1 MVFRLRRFFKALF
14 QLASALHRLSG
25 SELGRIACWFS
36 LPYPY
41 NRLFVKA
48 SILILV
54 VVRVATP
61 AATAEAAVPLEVEIL
76 GITEPLLGN
85 VNARLGILLHKDKP
99 QLHDGAMRRLHHLAE
114 EDIRAALAPFGYYS
128 PLVKGSLVWRDG
140 TWYARYD
147 IHPGQPV
154 LIDEVDVRL
163 SGEGRENSVLQQAL
177 SAFSLKKGEVL
188 DQKRYEEEKKRLIN
202 VAFGEGFLQA
212 SFSERSLRID
222 RDRNSGSIQLLLD
235 SGPQYR
241 FGPTASLQ
249 FILDGDLLQR
259 YLPFQPGDPYRPA
272 KLFELQSILYQTSYF
287 SRVAVRG
294 QVDRATDLAVPV
306 EIDLEGPKHR
316 NKYSL
321 GMGYATDTGARVKV
335 DWDNRLFNSAGHQAN
350 ASLQVGQLEN
360 VLAFHYRLPLHQD
373 PRHQTLTGSLAYQ
386 DKEWRSTTTQLFTAA
401 LSRDY
406 SDSRY
411 RLGGGLELRD
421 EIYDV
426 GKTSGESLLLLPSF
440 NVGAVFSD
448 DLLNTKNGLQLS
460 LGVVG
465 GVEGIISDVTFVQAT
480 ANGKAIISPLPDWR
494 LIGRG
499 SLGAI
504 AVDTIDALPPSLRFY
519 TGGDNSLRGYGYK
532 SIGNRDI
539 AGANIGGRY
548 LVVGSIEAERRV
560 YNQWSL
566 AAFWDV
572 GTATDDLSLNFFQG
586 VGGGVRFRLP
596 FGQIRLDVASAIS
609 EDGNPLRLHFMVGG
623 DF

>member
-1 MVFRLRRFFKALF
+1 MVFQLCRFIQQLYHRYPLPGSDQVRKAWW
-14 QLASALHRLSG
+14 
-25 SELGRIACWFS
+25 CS
-36 LPYPY
+36 LPFPH
-41 NRLFVKA
+41 NRLLVKA
-48 SILILV
+48 SILFCFLV
-54 VVRVATP
+54 VVVADAGT
-61 AATAEAAVPLEVEIL
+61 AAKAAVPLEVEIS

-99 QLHDGAMRRLHHLAE
+99 QLHVGAMRRLHHLAE
-114 EDIRAALAPFGYYS
+114 EDIRSALAPFGYYS
-128 PLVKGSLVWRDG
+128 PVVRGSLVWKDG
-140 TWYARYD
+140 IWYARYD

-154 LIDEVDVRL
+154 LIDKVDVRL
-163 SGEGRENSVLQQAL
+163 LGEGRENGSLREAL
-177 SAFSLKKGEVL
+177 SAFSLKKGDIL
-188 DQKRYEEEKKRLIN
+188 DQQRYEQEKKRLIN

-212 SFSERSLRID
+212 SFSKRSLRID
-222 RDRNSGSIQLLLD
+222 RDRNSGDISLFLD

-241 FGPTASLQ
+241 FGSTVSRQL
-249 FILDGDLLQR
+249 ILDGDLLQR

-294 QVDRATDLAVPV
+294 QVDRAGDLAIPV
-306 EIDLEGPKHR
+306 EIDVEGPLHR

-350 ASLQVGQLEN
+350 ASLLVGQLES
-360 VLAFHYRLPLHQD
+360 VLAFHYRLPLHRD

-426 GKTSGESLLLLPSF
+426 GETSGESLLLLPSF

-448 DLLNTKNGLQLS
+448 DLLNTKNGLQIS

-465 GVEGIISDVTFVQAT
+465 GVEGIVSDVNFVQAT
-480 ANGKAIISPLPDWR
+480 ANGKAIVSPLPDWR

-504 AVDTIDALPPSLRFY
+504 AVDSIDSLPPSLRFY

-532 SIGNRDI
+532 SIGTRDV

-548 LVVGSIEAERRV
+548 LVEGSIEAERTV

-572 GTATDDLSLNFFQG
+572 GTATDDLNLNFFQG

-609 EDGNPLRLHFMVGG
+609 EDGNPLRFHFMVGG

>member
-1 MVFRLRRFFKALF
+1 MSLF
-14 QLASALHRLSG
+14 QQWYHRHPLLG
-25 SELGRIACWFS
+25 SDQRRKSWSCS
-36 LPYPY
+36 LPYPH
-41 NRLFVKA
+41 NRPLVKA
-48 SILILV
+48 SILFCVFIAVLL
-54 VVRVATP
+54 ATP
-61 AATAEAAVPLEVEIL
+61 GSSVEAAVPLEVEVS

-99 QLHDGAMRRLHHLAE
+99 QLHVGAMRRLHHLAE
-114 EDIRAALAPFGYYS
+114 EDIRSALAPFGYYN
-128 PLVKGSLVWRDG
+128 PLVKGSLVWKAE

-154 LIDEVDVRL
+154 LIDEVEVRL
-163 SGEGRENSVLQQAL
+163 LGEGRENSGLQEAL
-177 SAFSLKKGEVL
+177 SAFSLKKGDVL

-222 RDRNSGSIQLLLD
+222 RDRNSGSISLFLD

-241 FGPTASLQ
+241 FGPTASRQL
-249 FILDGDLLQR
+249 ILDGDLLQR
-259 YLPFQPGDPYRPA
+259 YLPYQPGDPYRPA

-294 QVDRATDLAVPV
+294 QVDLASDQAIPV
-306 EIDLEGPKHR
+306 EVDLEGPQHR

-335 DWDNRLFNSAGHQAN
+335 DWDNRLFNSAGHQAK
-350 ASLQVGQLEN
+350 ATLQVGQLEN

-373 PRHQTLTGSLAYQ
+373 PRHQALTGSLAYQ
-386 DKEWRSTTTQLFTAA
+386 DKEWDGTTTQLFTAS

-406 SDSRY
+406 SGPRY
-411 RLGGGLELRD
+411 RLGGGVELRD

-426 GKTSGESLLLLPSF
+426 GETSGESLLLLPSL
-440 NVGAVFSD
+440 NVGAIFSD
-448 DLLNTKNGLQLS
+448 DLLNTKNGLQVS
-460 LGVVG
+460 LGVIG
-465 GVEGIISDVTFVQAT
+465 GVEGIVSDVTFVQTT
-480 ANGKAIISPLPDWR
+480 ASGKAIISPFPDWR

-499 SLGAI
+499 SLGVI
-504 AVDTIDALPPSLRFY
+504 AVDSIDSLPPSLRFY

-532 SIGNRDI
+532 SIGTED
-539 AGANIGGRY
+539 ASGTNIGGRY
-548 LVVGSIEAERRV
+548 LVVGSIEAERLV
-560 YNQWSL
+560 YHQWSL

-572 GTATDDLSLNFFQG
+572 GTATDDLNLDFFQG

-596 FGQIRLDVASAIS
+596 FGQIRLDVASAIT
-609 EDGNPLRLHFMVGG
+609 EDGTPLRIHFTVGG